1 MSTTDGKSKQ
11 EFMDQMNN
19 QLKAWQAEIDRLKA
33 KAAESEAR
41 ARSEYYNEISNLEMK
56 KNNLSD
62 QLEKMKTAG
71 EGAWGDMKA
80 GLQKAWRELD
90 ESFRN
95 ALEKFK

>member
-1 MSTTDGKSKQ
+1 MSSTDGKSKQ

-19 QLKAWQAEIDRLKA
+19 QLKTWQAEIDRLKA

-41 ARSEYYNEISNLEMK
+41 ARSEYYKEISNLEMK
-56 KNNLSD
+56 KNDLSD

-71 EGAWGDMKA
+71 EEAWGDMKT